1 MCLFA
6 CVGQVIRRVV
16 CIIVIK
22 CTSEQS
28 IFLSCYLISATKQ
41 QKRNNLLPRTRS
53 NMQFHA
59 VFPNSND
66 SFIRCSRDIGF
77 DIVHCSGPVSKAY
90 KRISWTLQCVI
101 FHTDL

>member
-53 NMQFHA
+53 NM
-59 VFPNSND
+59 
-66 SFIRCSRDIGF
+66 
-77 DIVHCSGPVSKAY
+77 
-90 KRISWTLQCVI
+90 
-101 FHTDL
+101 